1 MPFYPSSSVPS
12 FGDQRR
18 GEQAWNSLYYRRC
31 CISLLESYITQDYSE
46 LPILWTTYT
55 NKLKGGHLIWLTSK
69 ILALHLELAPPH
81 SCVSVVNE
89 EG

>member
-1 MPFYPSSSVPS
+1 M
-12 FGDQRR
+12 
-18 GEQAWNSLYYRRC
+18 
-31 CISLLESYITQDYSE
+31 SLLESYITQDYSE
-46 LPILWTTYT
+46 LPTLWTTYT

-69 ILALHLELAPPH
+69 TLALYLELAPLH